1 MPRRKKRIGVYVAV
15 AAVVLGGLI
24 LLYWWMQ
31 ADPRLQPN
39 TSEKEVAHILAS
51 EGTTVALPTATPDL
65 PYAKY
70 YVALT
75 VCGTGRIR
83 QQPRRD
89 GVLRP
94 QRPLAQEYEVTPLA
108 RSRPNWLNWW

>member
-1 MPRRKKRIGVYVAV
+1 MPRRKKRIGVYLVV
-15 AAVVLGGLI
+15 AAVVLGGLV

-39 TSEKEVAHILAS
+39 TSEKEVAHILGS
-51 EGTTVALPTATPDL
+51 EGTTVLLPTAPPDL

-70 YVALT
+70 YVFYNVGPDAFGNNRVVT
-75 VCGTGRIR
+75 VYYDRSGR
-83 QQPRRD
+83 
-89 GVLRP
+89 L
-94 QRPLAQEYEVTPLA
+94 LKYEVTPLA